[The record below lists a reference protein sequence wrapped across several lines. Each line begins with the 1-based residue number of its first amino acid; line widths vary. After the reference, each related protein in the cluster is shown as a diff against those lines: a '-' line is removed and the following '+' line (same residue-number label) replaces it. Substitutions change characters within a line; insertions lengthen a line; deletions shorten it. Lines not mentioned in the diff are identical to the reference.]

1 MKRHNMEQKRTIR
14 VGTTRQ
20 QLAKLYNCDVDTI
33 IIWLKEVGVNHQKN
47 LQAIELA
54 EFIASVGAPDVD
66 VEIRVPY
73 LKTLPL
79 TT

>member
-1 MKRHNMEQKRTIR
+1 MEQKRTIR
-14 VGTTRQ
+14 IGTTRQ

-47 LQAIELA
+47 LKAIELA
-54 EFIASVGAPDVD
+54 KFIANVGAPDID

-73 LKTLPL
+73 LKASPLPINL
-79 TT
+79 N

>member
-1 MKRHNMEQKRTIR
+1 MDQKKTIR
-14 VGTTRQ
+14 IGTTRQ

-54 EFIASVGAPDVD
+54 KFITNVGAPDIE

-73 LKTLPL
+73 LKASPLPL
-79 TT
+79 